1 MGNKNGFFVVKCML
15 RMRRCEWCRWISI
28 GKGRNGDGEN
38 EGLQVRKTRMQFVA
52 NMETEAR
59 SRDARF

>member
-1 MGNKNGFFVVKCML
+1 MEIGIGGLKNVFFVVKCML

-38 EGLQVRKTRMQFVA
+38 EGL
-52 NMETEAR
+52 
-59 SRDARF
+59 